1 MSIDINNPD
10 SIAGHLAA
18 IRSQSVAVMNVPE
31 HQATAA
37 SALPM
42 IKPPAEQDRLTEKEA
57 IQIVQKW
64 ATEDA
69 EIELSERMLF
79 KEMVERLREAAE
91 VRGSDLSVSR
101 LKEIVSK
108 YAPNAQ
114 HGDVQQPKQTPV
126 HPMELEPL
134 IESGIAEYTDDV
146 WLVKRCDKC
155 GQFKTTCCGRITSEL
170 AVRDDNTLT
179 NLGRQAVGLD
189 PIKPPRPP
197 RTLEQIK
204 ETWTL
209 ESWWNSYRSVEELEG
224 NGTIK
229 MYIENFL
236 PEGATII
243 CGLPKEGKSFL
254 ALSIAKALTSGKP
267 LFGKPKFSVPEIVP
281 VLYLAAESGDG
292 ALKLRCEK
300 MGITRDKTKF
310 IARTLSQGPMFGL
323 DDENIRHAI
332 RAMKPVVILETL
344 IRFNDG
350 DNEDSS
356 TENRKLA
363 EAIFRLIAW
372 GAKAVIGIHHSRK
385 DLNKA
390 SPTKEAA
397 VRGSGD
403 GLAMVDAVW
412 LVMQD
417 EKLHQR
423 GKGPNQINVV
433 GWGRDFNPVPM
444 TLALTKKA
452 TKETPAEKLFAPG
465 IVSTIDSAGDL
476 EWVDKRIVFGQ
487 EAESAD
493 QIIEQLVIE
502 NPSISKKVLAERT
515 KLSEWEIRNALKR
528 LGYRREKGGKKGASD
543 WIKVQS

>member
-1 MSIDINNPD
+1 MHIMTT
-10 SIAGHLAA
+10 AELQAQAA
-18 IRSQSVAVMNVPE
+18 ALGIGIPAVVVEPE
-31 HQATAA
+31 IQTA
-37 SALPM
+37 PTE
-42 IKPPAEQDRLTEKEA
+42 PGPLTREMA
-57 IQIVQKW
+57 VDLVQKW
-64 ATEDA
+64 VAEDA
-69 EIELSERMLF
+69 EYELSERRTF
-79 KEMVERLREAAE
+79 GEMVETLQDD
-91 VRGSDLSVSR
+91 GDTLTTKLSVSD
-101 LKEIVSK
+101 LKQIVSQ
-108 YAPNAQ
+108 YAPDAPTRATQQN
-114 HGDVQQPKQTPV
+114 VQPV
-126 HPMELEPL
+126 PNYPSELKSL
-134 IESGIAEYTDDV
+134 VESGVAVYEDDV
-146 WLVKRCDKC
+146 WLVNRCDKC
-155 GQFKTTCCGRITSEL
+155 GQFKSACCGRITREL

-179 NLGRQAVGLD
+179 SFGRQAVGLD

-197 RTLEQIK
+197 QTLEQVQQR
-204 ETWTL
+204 WTQ
-209 ESWWNSYRSVEELEG
+209 ESWWSGYRGVDELEG

-236 PEGATII
+236 PEGTTII
-243 CGLPKEGKSFL
+243 CGLPKEGKSFV

-267 LFGKPKFSVPEIVP
+267 LFGRPKFSVPEIVP

-300 MGITRDKTKF
+300 MGITKDKTRF

-323 DDENIRHAI
+323 DDENIQNAVK
-332 RAMKPVVILETL
+332 AMRPVVILETL

-350 DNEDSS
+350 ENEDSS

-417 EKLHQR
+417 EHIFQR
-423 GKGPNQINVV
+423 GKGPNQIEIV

-452 TKETPAEKLFAPG
+452 GKDTPADKLFAPG
-465 IVSTIDSAGDL
+465 IVSLIDSVGDL
-476 EWVDKRIVFGQ
+476 EWIDKRIVFEQAQ
-487 EAESAD
+487 ESAESLK
-493 QIIEQLVIE
+493 QTVERLVIE
-502 NPSISKKVLAERT
+502 SPAITLKDLTHKTGQKEWKVR
-515 KLSEWEIRNALKR
+515 KALKQ
-528 LGYRREKGGKKGASD
+528 LGYSRGQGDNSTTRWVRKP
-543 WIKVQS
+543 